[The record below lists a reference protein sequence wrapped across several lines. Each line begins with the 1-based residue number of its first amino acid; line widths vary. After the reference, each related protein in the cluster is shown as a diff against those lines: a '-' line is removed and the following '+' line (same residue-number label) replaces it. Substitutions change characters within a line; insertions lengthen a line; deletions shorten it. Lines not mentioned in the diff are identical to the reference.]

1 MVVNKR
7 RAVTAE
13 VKINMAPEGGWINW
27 SEEVEEAD
35 PPGWYPRHE
44 AEQKKPPR
52 VRKEVKKEVRIRKET
67 TYPYYMHLGRYL
79 AMKEGKEGGARIEKQ
94 LEEKYMAHIMREP
107 GICKS
112 PQWPKF
118 TAFEVEKLEEG
129 ALQRLIRGCESGL
142 EIVHVGEGGR
152 TRPCVVMHAMSPHSS
167 HIIIPATTKDQ
178 TSQDAGRD
186 QIKGV
191 DKEVNN

>member
-1 MVVNKR
+1 M
-7 RAVTAE
+7 
-13 VKINMAPEGGWINW
+13 
-27 SEEVEEAD
+27 
-35 PPGWYPRHE
+35 
-44 AEQKKPPR
+44 
-52 VRKEVKKEVRIRKET
+52 
-67 TYPYYMHLGRYL
+67 
-79 AMKEGKEGGARIEKQ
+79 
-94 LEEKYMAHIMREP
+94 YMAQITREP
-107 GICKS
+107 GVCKS
-112 PQWPKF
+112 PQWSQFKS
-118 TAFEVEKLEEG
+118 FEVEKLGEA

-191 DKEVNN
+191 DKEVLPGLMFVPGPSPVKFKEVKAKSQKIKSRAEAERVRKSK